1 MGTATAGPMDHLGL
15 VSSLRLCSAGSKGDG
30 AGDDQDPSRGQ
41 RRWVFASKVK
51 QSRGICRI
59 DRDRFY
65 A

>member
-1 MGTATAGPMDHLGL
+1 MDHLGL
-15 VSSLRLCSAGSKGDG
+15 VYGFRLCSAGSKGDG

-51 QSRGICRI
+51 QSRGICRF
-59 DRDRFY
+59 DRDWSY